1 MRKFLS
7 LLGLFTFPSVAAAQ
21 SPFAGVWCIEYPVS
35 MQIIDGVAT
44 AITGT
49 GHVTFAVRGDSLIG
63 QLVTDPVEGEVPPLP
78 LRLAGLVGRAS
89 TVLGS
94 RRDGAI
100 NLHGEERPILVVSTW
115 RLTAQRDS
123 LTGTVERRVEGFDV
137 PDQGAQPVKGA
148 RQRP

>member
-21 SPFAGVWCIEYPVS
+21 SPFVGVWSLEFPVS
-35 MQIIDGVAT
+35 TLIIDGVAT
-44 AITGT
+44 VVTGT

-63 QLVTDPVEGEVPPLP
+63 QLVTDPVEGERPRLP

-89 TVLGS
+89 TVLES
-94 RRDGAI
+94 RRDGTV

-115 RLTAQRDS
+115 RLTAQQDS
-123 LTGTVERRVEGFDV
+123 LIGTVELRVEGFDV